1 MTKFIDYSLF
11 AVKTRRATA
20 VESRAIENQINRAK
34 RRAAIK
40 RAMSDIF
47 AGTFWA
53 LLIVAPFYFYL
64 MGV

>member
-1 MTKFIDYSLF
+1 MKDY
-11 AVKTRRATA
+11 AVKTRRAT
-20 VESRAIENQINRAK
+20 VNESRAIEKQINRAK

-40 RAMSDIF
+40 RAMGDIF

-53 LLIVAPFYFYL
+53 LVIVAPFYFYL